1 MLLPSTIVEI
11 QTSGHRGRPV
21 AAVILA
27 VVFPLTSFDGE
38 TRRALDRHQHSV
50 VTPAPAFQ

>member
-11 QTSGHRGRPV
+11 QTSGHRGLLV
-21 AAVILA
+21 AAFILA

-38 TRRALDRHQHSV
+38 TQRLTLD
-50 VTPAPAFQ
+50 